1 MVQLLQ
7 SLLVLGLTAHLSWAS
22 PQGLPESE
30 ALVQQRAL
38 APGDQYVF
46 AFCPKELQKCS
57 ECGGDTKKKGFC
69 DNEKAQGS
77 AFEYYR
83 CKQFHNTGCG
93 LICECISEE
102 TGKPGT
108 GLPPIIPFPL
118 PPAGFV
124 VPPAGV
130 PNPKTP
136 CQEDYTKTSCKDCK
150 ALEGW
155 CTVGDNAGCPCK
167 EECPSDDKKPKCS
180 DDGCKGDDKG
190 ACTIGHYKDCKCKAE
205 CPDPKKKA
213 LLCSDKGCAGKDGKC
228 TTGTNDGCACH
239 ELANLIFTIGSKSQA
254 EKSEKIMA
262 ELSKYLKDHEGEGD
276 EPTEPKEI
284 KCASTDY
291 SKAVDVDISFMQK
304 VADKFCDGDMS
315 KKRSQDLTNK
325 DVSSSAYD
333 KYKFHLEFD
342 PGKNCKTDCKATFK
356 SMISKCEGYN
366 SHSIQLEGNAKFDC
380 DASYSYKIT
389 VPDKPKPK
397 PDPGFEQH
405 GLQERKCHTADQF
418 GRHGDVRGSEI
429 SMAATGCAGISDDK
443 AKLKEG
449 SEPVKMQSTYGS
461 TKLQFTMSWIE
472 NCKGSEQDARYPFG
486 EPHNLG
492 NTCWQLLL
500 DDWQKCN
507 NGGAGGSI
515 DYSCVRYDFRP
526 TFD

>member
-1 MVQLLQ
+1 MFNSFVK
-7 SLLVLGLTAHLSWAS
+7 GLAARFSWAS
-22 PQGLPESE
+22 PQVLTESE
-30 ALVQQRAL
+30 ALVKQRGL

-46 AFCPKELQKCS
+46 ATCP
-57 ECGGDTKKKGFC
+57 
-69 DNEKAQGS
+69 
-77 AFEYYR
+77 R
-83 CKQFHNTGCG
+83 
-93 LICECISEE
+93 
-102 TGKPGT
+102 T

-118 PPAGFV
+118 PPPGFV

-136 CQEDYTKTSCKDCK
+136 CKEDYTKTSCKDCK

-167 EECPSDDKKPKCS
+167 EECPADDKKPKCS

-190 ACTIGHYKDCKCKAE
+190 ACTIPYESDIN
-205 CPDPKKKA
+205 
-213 LLCSDKGCAGKDGKC
+213 LLQGA
-228 TTGTNDGCACH
+228 NDGCACY
-239 ELANLIFTIGSKSQA
+239 ELASVIFTIGSKSQA

-276 EPTEPKEI
+276 KPKEPKEV
-284 KCASTDY
+284 KCSSTEY

-304 VADKFCDGDMS
+304 IADKFCDGDMS

-356 SMISKCEGYN
+356 SIIGKCEGYN
-366 SHSIQLEGNAKFDC
+366 SHSIQLEGSAKFDC
-380 DASYSYKIT
+380 DASYSYKIDA
-389 VPDKPKPK
+389 PEKPKPAPT

-405 GLQERKCHTADQF
+405 GLQERKCHSADQF
-418 GRHGDVRGSEI
+418 GGHGDVRGSEI

-449 SEPVKMQSTYGS
+449 SEAVKLQSTYGG
-461 TKLQFTMSWIE
+461 TKMQFTMSWIK
-472 NCKGSEQDARYPFG
+472 NCKGPEQDARYPFG

-526 TFD
+526 THD

>member
-1 MVQLLQ
+1 MLKSSVK
-7 SLLVLGLTAHLSWAS
+7 GLAARFSWAN
-22 PQGLPESE
+22 PQVLTDSE
-30 ALVQQRAL
+30 ALVKQRAL

-46 AFCPKELQKCS
+46 ATCPRNLQK
-57 ECGGDTKKKGFC
+57 
-69 DNEKAQGS
+69 
-77 AFEYYR
+77 
-83 CKQFHNTGCG
+83 
-93 LICECISEE
+93 
-102 TGKPGT
+102 T

-118 PPAGFV
+118 PPPGFV

-130 PNPKTP
+130 PNPKSP
-136 CQEDYTKTSCKDCK
+136 CKEDYTKTSCKDCK

-167 EECPSDDKKPKCS
+167 EECPADDKKPKCS

-190 ACTIGHYKDCKCKAE
+190 ACTIAYESDIN
-205 CPDPKKKA
+205 
-213 LLCSDKGCAGKDGKC
+213 LLQGA
-228 TTGTNDGCACH
+228 NDGCACY
-239 ELANLIFTIGSKSQA
+239 ELASVIFTIGSKSQA

-276 EPTEPKEI
+276 QPKEPKEV
-284 KCASTDY
+284 KCSSTEY

-304 VADKFCDGDMS
+304 IADKFCDGDMS

-356 SMISKCEGYN
+356 SIIGKCEGYN
-366 SHSIQLEGNAKFDC
+366 SHSIQLEGSAKFDC
-380 DASYSYKIT
+380 DASYSYKIDA
-389 VPDKPKPK
+389 PEKPKPEPT

-405 GLQERKCHTADQF
+405 GLQERKCHSADQF
-418 GRHGDVRGSEI
+418 GGHGDVRGSEI

-449 SEPVKMQSTYGS
+449 SEAVKLQSTYGG
-461 TKLQFTMSWIE
+461 TKMQFTMSWIK
-472 NCKGSEQDARYPFG
+472 NCKGPEQDARYPFG

-526 TFD
+526 THD